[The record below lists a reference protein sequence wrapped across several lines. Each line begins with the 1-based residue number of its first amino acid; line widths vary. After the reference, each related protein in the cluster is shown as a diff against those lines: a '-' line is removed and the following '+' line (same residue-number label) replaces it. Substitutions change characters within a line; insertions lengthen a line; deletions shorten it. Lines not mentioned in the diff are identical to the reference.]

1 MGSSEADRET
11 YTMEE
16 NFNTET
22 KCSAGPD
29 ISSSEESKRFAKI
42 TISDVSQEA
51 ESPTRTI
58 P

>member
-1 MGSSEADRET
+1 MGSPEADRET

-29 ISSSEESKRFAKI
+29 ISISEESKRFAKI
-42 TISDVSQEA
+42 TI
-51 ESPTRTI
+51 
-58 P
+58 